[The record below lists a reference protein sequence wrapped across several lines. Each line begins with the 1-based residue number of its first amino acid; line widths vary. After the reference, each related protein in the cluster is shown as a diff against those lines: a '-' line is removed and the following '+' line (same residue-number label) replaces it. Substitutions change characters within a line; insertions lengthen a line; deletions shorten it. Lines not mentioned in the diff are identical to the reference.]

1 MPTGSSP
8 TPGRPVSTSS
18 SLMFD
23 FGMESSLMS
32 EGDGGFADSLLS
44 SFGLSMDRPLSLPP
58 SANPTTASSISPEIT
73 RASTTTLQSA
83 PTLTATSSTG
93 RSSILQ
99 LSFPQANGFSTS
111 HSSSS
116 IDYLQR
122 PFSNASSI
130 NSASA
135 NASTTNAL
143 SHSATKS
150 PTLATRRSLPTSS
163 PPQPKSILPHSA
175 SKTTLTDITGS
186 NRKSVGARS
195 GSLTAAFSYP
205 NQSTNQSQ
213 APKGSIE
220 AQLHE
225 QAQQSSHLAQSS
237 QNPIKSPVS
246 PTPPQGR
253 TSPSLT
259 RQRVHSHD
267 TVFSGNASPST
278 AAPIAP
284 SSPSNRFS
292 ASFASRSSAVSAFT
306 AIIDSRRTSA
316 VKDTAV
322 AMDFEKMLNT
332 KETKKLTST
341 PERMRHIE
349 IKKIQDIRL
358 VAKDAAG
365 HKDEGINTLLRD
377 GKSKVNDT
385 DSVIGDDALGDE
397 PKPKKN
403 ETYWEFLR
411 NTGPEEQAGPK
422 YFPPKP
428 TTSSTKPLM
437 QQLASP
443 PSSPSTITN
452 LIPGPSAQPI
462 QRMTSLKEMD
472 LDDDAEFLMEGQK
485 RKNIKD
491 MSLSEFLKSDPPASR
506 SSSTT
511 PAPLVKKTSGFR
523 LFRNSKSSLQ
533 SNSSSQLELGTASL
547 SDKQSNSG
555 SMPRLI
561 PVSVTKDIVKPS
573 SSIKNPSIANSAV
586 SGQNNTSS
594 TSHIASSPLSATSL
608 STTTAGKRNSRLSL
622 LAPESLKDIESHHS
636 SDANSSTGSDNLTDR
651 WDSQALNTSLSM
663 HQVALGLGE
672 LDKDFASVLGD
683 FNDWSNFGSSS
694 TKNHGLLPYMTAPG
708 QPYHTSDAIA
718 SKSIALDTSNIL
730 SEPSFIPARFLV
742 SVATETHASQTDGP
756 SNPSVIDTAVQT
768 DFVEPSKAIV
778 SSKIVKHDTSDVSIQ
793 TTTVEKKTVSTSP
806 HVPVA
811 KLLFLQHSQDIE
823 VVDLPET
830 KETVS
835 LSKSAQTESINPG
848 TVSAVI
854 HKICSECTDDK
865 IHDRTL
871 NAQARSLSQQ
881 AIYDAIALVSKERYI
896 EQHGSINAET
906 QYDLEQDAPEAFK
919 GLPPPP
925 TVENPINMALVDE
938 NLKHQQEIAALK
950 LALASERSKSQHML
964 ILKEASEARFEQLAR
979 VAHRKLLNAVSDK
992 QKLLDQQKEKAK
1004 REQEKKDASVKEL
1017 KRQRDMEKKIQQEE
1031 LTQKNE
1037 QALKEQQDQKRT
1049 QQQLN
1054 FQQQQ
1059 QLKLHKEQ
1067 VEQPDFK
1074 SVPKIQQEQL
1084 PQQQSEQQ
1092 VSTKLLGSEETP
1104 LLSEV
1109 VESDSN
1115 TSIA

>member
-573 SSIKNPSIANSAV
+573 SSIKNPSIANSALENETRV
-586 SGQNNTSS
+586 CLCFAQ
-594 TSHIASSPLSATSL
+594 
-608 STTTAGKRNSRLSL
+608 K
-622 LAPESLKDIESHHS
+622 SLKDIGVAPLA
-636 SDANSSTGSDNLTDR
+636 DAKLIHWGLDNFDTSGFARCFGEFSPTGP
-651 WDSQALNTSLSM
+651 
-663 HQVALGLGE
+663 
-672 LDKDFASVLGD
+672 
-683 FNDWSNFGSSS
+683 NFGSSS

-881 AIYDAIALVSKERYI
+881 AIYDAIALVSKEHYI